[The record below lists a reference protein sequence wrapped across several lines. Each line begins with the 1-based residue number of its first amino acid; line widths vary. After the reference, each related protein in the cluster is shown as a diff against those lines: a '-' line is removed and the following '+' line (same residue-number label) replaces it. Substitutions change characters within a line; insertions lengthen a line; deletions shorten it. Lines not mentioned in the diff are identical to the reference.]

1 MKRGGIVCAI
11 VSTTIAPMMAGCTV
25 GPNYAPPPAA
35 ALAVPDRYHYASN
48 EGVPQN
54 PVQLT
59 TWWQQFN
66 DPTLSTLIDQAIGQ
80 NLDIAVAISRLRQA
94 REGVVQARSE
104 LVPTVSGSAGAGRN
118 INSAGNDSSSFN
130 VGGNASW
137 EADLFGGISRNI
149 EAARADAEGAGYD
162 LGSVRIA
169 IVAEVA
175 TNYIQARLAQQRL
188 ANARESLRIA
198 DENLEIAR
206 WRVQAGL
213 VSSLDSEQARS
224 QRAQAAASIPPLE
237 SNFAAAANR
246 LAVLTGRPPGA
257 LAAMLE
263 QERPIPTPPQNVAL
277 GIPADTL
284 RQRPDVRGAERS
296 LAAATARIGVAEAQL
311 YPGLRLTGNI
321 GTSALGVGGLFDV
334 ITGGLFASLAQTIFD
349 GGRLR
354 SQVRSQRAV
363 AEGAFSSYRQTVLTA
378 LEDVENSLVSL
389 QTAKARHAQFLEA
402 LDAANNT
409 AILARSQYRAGL
421 TDFQTL
427 LEAERSLISAR
438 DGLAN
443 SLGDEALSV
452 VRLYRALGGGWDPLA
467 TPEQLA
473 TSESEGRI

>member
-1 MKRGGIVCAI
+1 
-11 VSTTIAPMMAGCTV
+11 
-25 GPNYAPPPAA
+25 
-35 ALAVPDRYHYASN
+35 LAVPGQYHYAANST
-48 EGVPQN
+48 VAQS

-59 TWWQQFN
+59 TWWQLFN
-66 DPTLSTLIDQAIGQ
+66 DPVLTNLVNQAIGQ
-80 NLDIAVAISRLRQA
+80 NLDIAVSISRLRQA

-104 LVPTVSGSAGAGRN
+104 RFPTVTGSAGAGRN
-118 INSAGNDSSSFN
+118 FNTDGNDSNSFN
-130 VGGNASW
+130 LGGNAAW
-137 EADLFGGISRNI
+137 EADLFGGISRSI
-149 EAARADAEGAGYD
+149 EGARADAQGAGYD
-162 LGSVRIA
+162 LASVRIS
-169 IVAEVA
+169 IIAEVA
-175 TNYIQARLAQQRL
+175 TNYVQARLAQQRL
-188 ANARESLRIA
+188 ANARENLRIA

-213 VSSLDSEQARS
+213 VSSLDAEQART
-224 QRAQAAASIPPLE
+224 QRAQTAATIPTLE
-237 SNFAAAANR
+237 DNFATASNR
-246 LAVLTGRPPGA
+246 LAVLTGQAPGA
-257 LAAMLE
+257 LAATLD
-263 QERPIPTPPQNVAL
+263 QPKPIPTPPQNVAV

-284 RQRPDVRGAERS
+284 RQRPDIRGAERS

-321 GTSALGVGGLFDV
+321 GTAALTPGGLFDV
-334 ITGGLFASLAQTIFD
+334 VTAGLFSSLTQTIFD

-378 LEDVENSLVSL
+378 LEDVENGLVSL
-389 QTAKARHAQFLEA
+389 KAAQERHIQFLEA

-427 LEAERSLISAR
+427 LESERALINAR

-452 VRLYRALGGGWDPLA
+452 VQLYRALGGGWDPLA
-467 TPEQLA
+467 NPEN
-473 TSESEGRI
+473 ESRT